1 MDNPTPTTRLRQ
13 VTIQRIKPRSAIL
26 LIAPMACIVSLI
38 LLGLALACG
47 GGVFGILLALL
58 GPAAVAATFWARL
71 RYANAHQGLAIDLE
85 LQDKEPDEV
94 IPTSLAVDTP
104 EKDEA
109 VAALQETVATLQE
122 QIASLQ
128 TTLDELTA
136 LPTPPEGPEWF
147 ETPYPDPDVEL
158 SRPGEKDIINVLK
171 DRRTPAKRR

>member
-13 VTIQRIKPRSAIL
+13 VTIQHIEPRSVIL

-47 GGVFGILLALL
+47 GGVFAILLALL
-58 GPAAVAATFWARL
+58 GPASVAATFWARL

-94 IPTSLAVDTP
+94 IPTALAVETP
-104 EKDEA
+104 ENNEA

-122 QIASLQ
+122 QVASLQ
-128 TTLDELTA
+128 ATLDELTA